1 MCAARETELGDER
14 MRRLFRSKGF
24 TYRDQIVSEGC
35 TIAEISH
42 SEAGENLTGHD
53 HPHPSEVED
62 AHSEHGDEA
71 DQHGGH
77 GS

>member
-53 HPHPSEVED
+53 HPHTSEVED

-71 DQHGGH
+71 HQHGGH